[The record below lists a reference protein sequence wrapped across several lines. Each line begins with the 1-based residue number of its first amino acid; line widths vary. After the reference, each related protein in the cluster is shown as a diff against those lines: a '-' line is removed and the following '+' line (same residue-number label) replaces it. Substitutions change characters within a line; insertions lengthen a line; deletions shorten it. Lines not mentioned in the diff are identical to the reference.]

1 MQDGQSRIHPTALVD
16 PRAELAGDVEIGP
29 YCVIGPH
36 VRIGAG
42 TRVASHVVIEGRTT
56 IGTGNRI
63 AAFNAIGGEPQDKK
77 YAGEPTRLE
86 IGDDN
91 VIREYGTYN
100 IGTEQGGGVTR
111 IGSDNWI
118 MAYVHLAHD
127 CIVGDHTIFANKAQ
141 LAGHVEVGDW
151 AILGGDTGVHQFV
164 RIGAHAI
171 TGIGTMLRQDVPPFT
186 MVSGDPATPH
196 GINVEGLKRRGFEPD
211 VIAALRAAYK
221 QLYRAGLTL
230 AEARTAIDAL
240 IAQQPAAAAA
250 LGQFNA
256 FLGSA
261 ARGIV
266 R

>member
-1 MQDGQSRIHPTALVD
+1 MKDRIHPTALVD
-16 PRAELAGDVEIGP
+16 PHAVIADDVEIGA
-29 YCVIGPH
+29 YSVIGPH
-36 VRIGAG
+36 VTIGRGTRIAAHVIVDGHTRIGA
-42 TRVASHVVIEGRTT
+42 R
-56 IGTGNRI
+56 NRI
-63 AAFNAIGGEPQDKK
+63 ASFNAIGGEPQDKK
-77 YAGEPTRLE
+77 YAGEAMRLE

-91 VIREYGTYN
+91 LIREFCTFN
-100 IGTEQGGGVTR
+100 IGTVQGGGVTR
-111 IGSDNWI
+111 LGNHNWI

-127 CIVGDHTIFANKAQ
+127 CQVGNHTIFANKAQ

-196 GINVEGLKRRGFEPD
+196 GINVEGLKRRGFGAP
-211 VIAALRAAYK
+211 VIASLRQAYK
-221 QLYRAGLTL
+221 SVYRSGLTL
-230 AEARTAIDAL
+230 AEARVAIETQAANQSGSADAL
-240 IAQQPAAAAA
+240 GA
-250 LGQFNA
+250 LNS

-261 ARGIV
+261 SRGIV

>member
-1 MQDGQSRIHPTALVD
+1 MARIHPTALVD
-16 PRAELAGDVEIGP
+16 PRAQLADDVEVGAFS
-29 YCVIGPH
+29 VIGPH
-36 VRIGAG
+36 VAIGAG
-42 TRVASHVVIEGRTT
+42 TRIAAHVVVVGHTR
-56 IGTGNRI
+56 IGARNLI
-63 AAFNAIGGEPQDKK
+63 ASFNAIGGDPQDKK
-77 YAGEPTRLE
+77 YAGEATRLE

-91 VIREYGTYN
+91 LIREFCTFN

-111 IGSDNWI
+111 LGNDNWV

-127 CIVGDHTIFANKAQ
+127 CQVGDHTIFANKAQ

-196 GINVEGLKRRGFEPD
+196 GINVEGLKRRGFDAP
-211 VIAALRAAYK
+211 VIASLRQAYK
-221 QLYRAGLTL
+221 NLYRSGLTL
-230 AEARTAIDAL
+230 VEARAAIDA
-240 IAQQPAAAAA
+240 QAANEAVSADA
-250 LGQFNA
+250 LRTLNS

-261 ARGIV
+261 SRGIV